1 MALAID
7 LSGRVAIVTGGGR
20 GVGRGIAESLLEAGA
35 EVVICGRQ
43 EPETLPAAGGR
54 RALFKAA
61 DVREL
66 EQIEAVAAFA
76 EESFGRLDVL
86 VNNAGGAPPADAAT
100 ASPRFHES
108 ILRLNLVAP
117 LHFAQ
122 RANQTMQRQETGGVV
137 LFISSVSANRPSPR
151 TAAYGAA
158 KAGLESLV
166 RTLAMEWAPKVR
178 VAGVA
183 GGMIQTEQSE
193 LYYGDAEGIAAV
205 GATVPI
211 GRLAVPRDIGDACA
225 YLASPLASYVSGT
238 TLLVHGGGERPPF
251 WEAAKNTKPA

>member
-1 MALAID
+1 VALAID

-20 GVGRGIAESLLEAGA
+20 GVGRGISERLLDAGA

-43 EPETLPAAGGR
+43 EPESLPAGGGR
-54 RALFKAA
+54 SALFAPA

-66 EQIEAVAAFA
+66 EQIESVALFT
-76 EESFGRLDVL
+76 EERFGRIDVL
-86 VNNAGGAPPADAAT
+86 VNNAGGAPAADAAT

-108 ILRLNLVAP
+108 ILRLNLIAP

-122 RANQTMQRQETGGVV
+122 RANRTMQAQEAGGVI
-137 LFISSVSANRPSPR
+137 LFISSVSATRPSPG

-166 RTLAMEWAPKVR
+166 RSLAVEWAPKVR
-178 VAGVA
+178 VVGVA
-183 GGMIQTEQSE
+183 GGMVDTEQSH

-205 GATVPI
+205 GATVPV
-211 GRLAVPRDIGDACA
+211 GRLAAPRDIGDVCVF
-225 YLASPLASYVSGT
+225 LASPLASYVSGT
-238 TLLVHGGGERPPF
+238 TVLAHGGGERPAF
-251 WEAAKNTKPA
+251 LAAAKNTKI

>member
-1 MALAID
+1 MAVSID
-7 LSGRVAIVTGGGR
+7 LTGRVAIVTGGAR
-20 GVGRGIAESLLEAGA
+20 GVGRGISEALLDAGA
-35 EVVICGRQ
+35 EVVICGRV
-43 EPETLPAAGGR
+43 EPESPPEGGGR
-54 RALFKAA
+54 RAHFVAA

-66 EQIEAVAAFA
+66 EQIETVAAST
-76 EESFGRLDVL
+76 EERFGRIDVL

-108 ILRLNLVAP
+108 ILRLNLIAP

-122 RANQTMQRQETGGVV
+122 RVNRTMQGQESGGVI

-151 TAAYGAA
+151 TAVYGAA

-166 RTLAMEWAPKVR
+166 RSLAMEWAPNVR

-183 GGMIQTEQSE
+183 GGMIETEQSE
-193 LYYGDAEGIAAV
+193 LYYGDADGIAAV

-211 GRLAVPRDIGDACA
+211 GRLAVPRDLGDACV
-225 YLASPLASYVSGT
+225 YLASPLASYVTGT

-251 WEAAKNTKPA
+251 WDAAKNTKP